1 MNESMRVDLEK
12 IFGKQDNGSHTT
24 VDPKSVLVLEE
35 MRSRY
40 GGETSIETILSKLK
54 GNKIH
59 RCPKCHGKGYIEEAY
74 NAYPTNL
81 PDSGWVEDIKYRKI
95 KCDLCGGEGWT
106 EHEYKPITKKVVEG
120 WTMV

>member
-1 MNESMRVDLEK
+1 MRVDLEK
-12 IFGKQDNGSHTT
+12 IFGKQDNESYTT

-59 RCPKCHGKGYIEEAY
+59 RCPKCHGKGKIVSD
-74 NAYPTNL
+74 PC
-81 PDSGWVEDIKYRKI
+81 PDCKGKGSKEVEKTLTIKVPK
-95 KCDLCGGEGWT
+95 G
-106 EHEYKPITKKVVEG
+106 
-120 WTMV
+120 